1 MQKPGQSAAPRATS
15 GTRRRQT
22 PNGDGDALVA
32 VLEEQVRELRA
43 ALENADEPICRTDAK
58 GNFVTVNRAFA
69 QMMGYGPDELV
80 GKSWRET
87 VTPADHPV
95 VRRYLI
101 DSLEGDRAPDA
112 KGGHEVTGVRKDG
125 TTLVMFLAVVPV
137 EAAPSSGAKVKG
149 HYLFA
154 RDITER
160 KRTEDQLIFAG
171 RMAAVGTL
179 AAGVAHEINNPLA
192 YIVANLDFTRRQLSD
207 LGNRLGVPAGGSGDI
222 GQSLGEIGE
231 ALSEARQGTD
241 RVRNIVRDLKIF
253 ARGDEDASGPVSLRR
268 VLDSSINMAWNE
280 IRHRGRL
287 VKDYGDLPMVEG
299 NESRLGQV
307 FLNLLLNAAQAIG
320 EGEAD
325 KNEIRVT
332 TRTDEE
338 GRAVV
343 EIRDTGRGIPPEIQA
358 RIFDPFFTT
367 KAVGV
372 GTGLGLW
379 ICQGIL
385 NPLGGAIG
393 VVSDPGRG
401 AVFRVTLPPVKMDIE
416 DSEVGSGPIEISR
429 DGARILIIDDEPMIL
444 SALRR
449 AIGAEYRVTCV
460 SDGRDALAR
469 LKRGER
475 FDVILCDLMMPELT
489 GMDLHDELAKAAP
502 DVVERMI
509 FVTGGAFTP
518 RAREFL
524 DRIPNARVEKPVDF
538 QNLRILIRNL
548 MR

>member
-1 MQKPGQSAAPRATS
+1 MQKPGQPAVSRGASAA
-15 GTRRRQT
+15 RRRQT
-22 PNGDGDALVA
+22 PTGDGEALLG

-58 GNFVTVNRAFA
+58 GQFVTVNRAFA

-80 GKSWRET
+80 GRSWRET
-87 VTPADHPV
+87 VAPADQAV
-95 VRRYLI
+95 VRRYL
-101 DSLEGDRAPDA
+101 SASVEADRAPDA

-125 TTLVMFLAVVPV
+125 TTLTMFLAVVPV
-137 EAAPSSGAKVKG
+137 EAAPGSGTKVKG

-160 KRTEDQLIFAG
+160 KRTEEQLIFAG

-207 LGNRLGVPAGGSGDI
+207 LGSRLGVPAGGSGDI

-287 VKDYGDLPMVEG
+287 VKDYGDVPMVEG

-343 EIRDTGRGIPPEIQA
+343 EIRDTGRGIPAEIQA
-358 RIFDPFFTT
+358 RIFDPFFST

-401 AVFRVTLPPVKMDIE
+401 AVFRVTLPAVKLDIE
-416 DSEVGSGPIEISR
+416 DSEMRSGPIEINR
-429 DGARILIIDDEPMIL
+429 DGARVLIIDDEPMIL

-502 DVVERMI
+502 EVVERMI